1 MNTAEEGVA
10 AVKVCDKTLDFFPGE
25 ESCSQPPDPKTEKLN
40 AMRIR
45 YEEEQLR
52 LKEKYAKRFNKAS
65 VLSKPVSDRRKE
77 ALEKMDALRKLIRE
91 KLNPTMPESDVD
103 RLIADAV
110 TATLP
115 SREVANE
122 V

>member
-1 MNTAEEGVA
+1 M
-10 AVKVCDKTLDFFPGE
+10 KVCDKTLDFFPGE
-25 ESCSQPPDPKTEKLN
+25 KSCSQPPDPKAEKLN
-40 AMRIR
+40 AMRIK

-91 KLNPTMPESDVD
+91 KLNPTMPEVEAD

-110 TATLP
+110 SATLP
-115 SREVANE
+115 SKETANE